1 MGRAELIE
9 SLRSRATEDVAA
21 LWSDARARAEAY
33 RLELAQA
40 LDQHRMRQTEA
51 AAALARKLLDDA
63 TVEARHRAREIR
75 AQTALILAD
84 RLHRLALAELPKL
97 RDASGPELF
106 QALARELP
114 QRDWQRIRVNPADRE
129 TACELFPA
137 AEVVCDPDIC
147 GGLAVEAD
155 AGRIRVSNTLETR
168 LETAWPDLLPRLIN
182 DLLAESDGHRTAS

>member
-9 SLRSRATEDVAA
+9 SLRSRATEDMDA
-21 LWSDARARAEAY
+21 LRSDARARAEAY

-40 LDQHRMRQTEA
+40 LEQQRMRETEA

-63 TVEARHRAREIR
+63 TVEARQCAREIR
-75 AQTALILAD
+75 AQTGLVLAD
-84 RLHRLALAELPKL
+84 RLYRLAVAELPNL

-106 QALARELP
+106 LALARELP

-129 TACELFPA
+129 PARARFPA
-137 AEVVCDPDIC
+137 AEVVCDPGIR
-147 GGLAVEAD
+147 GGLDVEAD

>member
-9 SLRSRATEDVAA
+9 SLRSRATEDVEA
-21 LWSDARARAEAY
+21 LWRDARERAEAY

-40 LDQHRMRQTEA
+40 LEQQRMREAEA

-63 TVEARHRAREIR
+63 TVEARHRARETR
-75 AQTALILAD
+75 AQTALVLAD
-84 RLHRLALAELPKL
+84 RLYRLAVAELPNL

-114 QRDWQRIRVNPADRE
+114 QRDWQRVRVNPADRE
-129 TACELFPA
+129 PARELFPA
-137 AEVVCDPDIC
+137 AEVVCDPDIR
-147 GGLAVEAD
+147 GGLDVEAD
-155 AGRIRVSNTLETR
+155 AGRIRVSNTLATR

-182 DLLAESDGHRTAS
+182 DLLAEAHDQRTAS